1 MHTRSLLIALLAL
14 ATAFTGGWT
23 YYREASVGESM
34 SQAAVAFLRGLD
46 DAQRAKVAMAYA
58 DPQRVDWHF
67 IPKDSRKGLPIKEM
81 TEPQRQAAHALLQ
94 TALSQVGYDKATRIM
109 SLEQLLQALEGE
121 QRRWPRDWQLYYFT
135 LFGDP
140 AGNERWGL
148 SVEGHHLSLNFVVEQ
163 GKVIATTP
171 QVLAANPAVVKSPN
185 NVGIEVGTRLL
196 AQEELLAFELLHSL
210 TAEQKGRAIIDATAP
225 REVRAAGEPQPPQD
239 PPAGLPASRLTSD
252 QQTLLRRLI
261 DVYAQVMPP
270 TVAQQ
275 RWEEIEA
282 AGFGDVH
289 FAWAGAEEPGIGHY
303 YRIQG
308 ETFVIEFVNTQPDAA
323 GNPANHIHS
332 LWRDMRGDF
341 ALRLR

>member
-1 MHTRSLLIALLAL
+1 MPTRSLLIALLAL
-14 ATAFTGGWT
+14 ATALTGGWT

-34 SQAAVAFLRGLD
+34 SQAALAFLRGLD
-46 DAQRAKVAMAYA
+46 DAQRAKAVMAYA
-58 DPQRVDWHF
+58 DPQRVEWHF
-67 IPKDSRKGLPIKEM
+67 IPKDWRKGLQIKEM

-94 TALSQVGYDKATRIM
+94 AALSQVGYDKATRIM
-109 SLEQLLQALEGE
+109 SLEKLLQALEGE
-121 QRRWPRDWQLYYFT
+121 QRRWPRDWQMYYFT
-135 LFGDP
+135 IFGDP

-171 QVLAANPAVVKSPN
+171 QVLASNPAVVKSPN
-185 NVGIEVGTRLL
+185 NFGIEVGTRIL
-196 AQEELLAFELLHSL
+196 AQEELLAFELLRAL
-210 TAEQKGRAIIDATAP
+210 NAEQKSKAIIDSVAP

-239 PPAGLPASRLTSD
+239 PPTGIPARQLTSE
-252 QQTLLRRLI
+252 QQALLRRLI
-261 DVYAQVMPP
+261 DTYAQVMPP
-270 TVAQQ
+270 AVAQQ

-282 AGFGDVH
+282 AGFGNVH

-323 GNPANHIHS
+323 GNPANHIHC